1 MMPPASV
8 CELAKEQLVDERT
21 NQTGRSGKM
30 SHFTLDRRSLLKS
43 GGGLLAVAATM
54 SSEQLLGYA
63 KAWAQSAPWKPEAGA
78 RITLLRW
85 KRFVEAEDV
94 AFMKIVD
101 AFQKATGV
109 TINVS
114 NESYDD
120 LQPKA
125 SVAANTGQGLDIV
138 WGLYSLPFLFPSKV
152 VDMSDVADYVGNKG
166 GGWSKS
172 GQAYGK
178 LDGKW
183 IGVPVAATGALVNYR
198 IAAMEKAGH
207 KEFPNDL
214 AGFADLI
221 KGLNKNGTPAGMAV
235 GHASGD
241 ANTWLHWALWAHG
254 GNLIDANNKVIINS
268 PETAKALEYVKVLY
282 DNFVPGTAS
291 WNDSSNNKAFLAGQ
305 LHLTVNGIS
314 IYVTAKRENPQIAE
328 DMNHAHLPAG
338 VDGKTRELN
347 LGFPILVF
355 NFTKFPQACKAFTA
369 FMLDPDQL
377 NPWVEAAQGYLSPF
391 LLGFNKNPIWTADP
405 KNTPF
410 RDVAETSLTPAGL
423 GQMGENAAAAIA
435 DFVVVDM
442 FANYCTGR
450 EDVKTAMTSAERSAR
465 RIFR

>member
-1 MMPPASV
+1 M
-8 CELAKEQLVDERT
+8 
-21 NQTGRSGKM
+21 
-30 SHFTLDRRSLLKS
+30 LKA
-43 GGGLLAVAATM
+43 GGSLLAVAATM

-63 KAWAQSAPWKPEAGA
+63 KAWAQTAPWKPEAGA
-78 RITLLRW
+78 KINLLRW

-138 WGLYSLPFLFPSKV
+138 WGLYSLPFLFPSKCT
-152 VDMSDVADYVGNKG
+152 DMSDVADYLGKKG
-166 GGWSKS
+166 GGWSKT
-172 GQAYGK
+172 GEAYGK

-183 IGVPVAATGALVNYR
+183 IGIPVAATGALVNYR

-207 KEFPNDL
+207 KEFPKDT

-221 KGLNKNGTPAGMAV
+221 KGLNKNGTPAGMAL

-241 ANTWLHWALWAHG
+241 ANGWLHWALWAHG
-254 GNLIDANNKVIINS
+254 GNLIDKNNKVVVNS
-268 PETAKALEYVKVLY
+268 PETAKALEYVKGLY

-314 IYVTAKRENPQIAE
+314 IYVAAKKDNPQIAA

-391 LLGFNKNPIWTADP
+391 LVGFSKNPIWTADP

-410 RDVAETSLTPAGL
+410 RDVGETSLTPAGL
-423 GQMGENAAAAIA
+423 GQMGENAASAIA

-450 EDVKTAMTSAERSAR
+450 EDVKTAMTSAERSAK

>member
-1 MMPPASV
+1 
-8 CELAKEQLVDERT
+8 
-21 NQTGRSGKM
+21 M
-30 SHFTLDRRSLLKS
+30 SQFTLDRRSLLKS
-43 GGGLLAVAATM
+43 GSGLLAVAATM

-78 RITLLRW
+78 RINLLRW

-94 AFMKIVD
+94 AFNKIVD

-114 NESYDD
+114 NESYEDV
-120 LQPKA
+120 QPKA
-125 SVAANTGQGLDIV
+125 SVAANVGQGLDIV

-152 VDMSDVADYVGNKG
+152 TDMTDVADYVGKKG

-172 GQAYGK
+172 GEAYGK

-183 IGVPVAATGALVNYR
+183 IGVPVAVTGALVNYR

-207 KEFPNDL
+207 KEFPKDL

-254 GNLIDANNKVIINS
+254 GNLIDANNK
-268 PETAKALEYVKVLY
+268 
-282 DNFVPGTAS
+282 
-291 WNDSSNNKAFLAGQ
+291 AFLAGQ
-305 LHLTVNGIS
+305 LFLTVNGIS

-369 FMLDPDQL
+369 FMLDPDQM
-377 NPWVEAAQGYLSPF
+377 NPWVEASQGYLSPF

-423 GQMGENAAAAIA
+423 GQMSEAAAAAIA

-450 EDVKTAMTSAERSAR
+450 EDVKTAMASAERSAK